1 MLIPYFFIGLVDG
14 VWDLHIVLAILSSKL
29 MFNIIIIYF
38 NCILWMTVE

>member
-1 MLIPYFFIGLVDG
+1 MLIPYFIGLVDG
-14 VWDLHIVLAILSSKL
+14 VWDLVLAILSSKL